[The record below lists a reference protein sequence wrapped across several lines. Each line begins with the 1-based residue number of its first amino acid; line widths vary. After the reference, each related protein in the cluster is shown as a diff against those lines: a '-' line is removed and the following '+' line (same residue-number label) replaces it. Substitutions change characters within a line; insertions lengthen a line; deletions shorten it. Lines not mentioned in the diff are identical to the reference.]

1 MNSNLIAETVFWAT
15 LASIVLAIY
24 QSAILPSIRLQIRCE
39 IFQLRD
45 RLRQLVI
52 SGKVSESDK
61 AFILLHDQ
69 LNFLACNLFRYDLL
83 RVTQS
88 INNMTR
94 DQTTRVEVCVKIM
107 EEADEDIRAIYRE
120 SVGAMM
126 RTIVF
131 NSLFFFAF
139 VSVGFAIVLLCQVG
153 LLHVRQAYKRRI
165 EQESRVAL
173 ALPEVAAV
181 AV

>member
-131 NSLFFFAF
+131 NSLFFSHSYLWDLRSFFSAKSGSF
-139 VSVGFAIVLLCQVG
+139 TSDRHTSGELSRNLAWPLPFQKSLL
-153 LLHVRQAYKRRI
+153 
-165 EQESRVAL
+165 
-173 ALPEVAAV
+173 
-181 AV
+181 